1 MLKQA
6 EVPAISKA
14 IDGLYVMND
23 NDRLKELARM
33 REKAM
38 HDRASELEEAI
49 LTGME
54 RGRSSCDISCG
65 RSPQYEGRQHFV
77 HFYYCRFLQKIL
89 FILKIFVSTA

>member
-38 HDRASELEEAI
+38 HDRASELEEAMLKGRTDLLAELFVKMKASGMSDSQINAI
-49 LTGME
+49 LN
-54 RGRSSCDISCG
+54 S
-65 RSPQYEGRQHFV
+65 
-77 HFYYCRFLQKIL
+77 
-89 FILKIFVSTA
+89 

>member
-49 LTGME
+49 LTGEE
-54 RGRSSCDISCG
+54 RGIAKGIAKGRAERDNEIFAKMKAFGLSDSDI
-65 RSPQYEGRQHFV
+65 
-77 HFYYCRFLQKIL
+77 K
-89 FILKIFVSTA
+89 KIFNIKS

>member
-54 RGRSSCDISCG
+54 RGRA
-65 RSPQYEGRQHFV
+65 EGRTVDHSQ
-77 HFYYCRFLQKIL
+77 
-89 FILKIFVSTA
+89 

>member
-1 MLKQA
+1 MLKQT

-54 RGRSSCDISCG
+54 RGIVKG
-65 RSPQYEGRQHFV
+65 RAEGRAE
-77 HFYYCRFLQKIL
+77 RENEIIRK
-89 FILKIFVSTA
+89 LKMLGLSDSQIKEALKR